1 VTASRPARESD
12 GHLRAAA
19 SRLRLSEGNL
29 PMKTNKSPKSKV
41 SHTKKPVDEVAP
53 LAEVVSDEEI
63 LAENQLAVVGR
74 EDEAS
79 SSGHRIEPIINDE
92 EGNAEKLI
100 EEGLHGYQHVSKK
113 QH

>member
-1 VTASRPARESD
+1 
-12 GHLRAAA
+12 
-19 SRLRLSEGNL
+19 
-29 PMKTNKSPKSKV
+29 MKNSKSHKSKV
-41 SHTKKPVDEVAP
+41 SHTKKPVDALAP
-53 LAEVVSDEEI
+53 DTELDSPAAADVVSDEEI
-63 LAENQLAVVGR
+63 LAENQFAVAGR

-100 EEGLHGYQHVSKK
+100 EEGLHGYQHISKK